1 MIDNS
6 TVSIIIPYFNRWDL
20 THARLMELYKLAPD
34 YCEIILVDDAS
45 TELECGNGLNWWMKN
60 TNRHNIRYY
69 KNKENVGF
77 GASMNNGA
85 KLAKGEY
92 IIFLSNDVIIFG
104 DFVTDMVTLM
114 HGDNKILVAGR
125 VVDWAGGWN
134 EVDINGRHYVI
145 PYAEGWLLGCT
156 KKAWKELGGFD
167 LDYGKYDYEDI
178 DLTMKALELG
188 YNIVN
193 LNSHKVKHIGGA
205 TIYKVNPNR
214 VEITNRNR
222 ILFTEKWKDKIPSL
236 MTI

>member
-1 MIDNS
+1 MMLLLKLS
-6 TVSIIIPYFNRWDL
+6 LEMVS
-20 THARLMELYKLAPD
+20 
-34 YCEIILVDDAS
+34 S
-45 TELECGNGLNWWMKN
+45 
-60 TNRHNIRYY
+60 
-69 KNKENVGF
+69 
-77 GASMNNGA
+77 
-85 KLAKGEY
+85 
-92 IIFLSNDVIIFG
+92 
-104 DFVTDMVTLM
+104 
-114 HGDNKILVAGR
+114 
-125 VVDWAGGWN
+125 GGWN

-222 ILFTEKWKDKIPSL
+222 ILFTEKWKDKIP
-236 MTI
+236 T

>member
-1 MIDNS
+1 
-6 TVSIIIPYFNRWDL
+6 
-20 THARLMELYKLAPD
+20 MELYKLAPD

-45 TELECGNGLNWWMKN
+45 TELECSNGLNWWMKN

-92 IIFLSNDVIIFG
+92 IIFLSNDVIISG

-134 EVDINGRHYVI
+134 EFDIGGKHYVI

-156 KKAWKELGGFD
+156 KKAWKELDGFD

-222 ILFTEKWKDKIPSL
+222 TLFFEKWKDKIPSL
-236 MTI
+236 MTT